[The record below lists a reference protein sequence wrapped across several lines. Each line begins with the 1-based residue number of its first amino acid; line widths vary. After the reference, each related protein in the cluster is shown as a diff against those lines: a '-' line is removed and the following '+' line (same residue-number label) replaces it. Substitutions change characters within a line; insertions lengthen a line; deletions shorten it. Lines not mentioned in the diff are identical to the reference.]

1 LKIGTNGHAQSDR
14 NALQNLITTTKPY
27 CHLII
32 AQIMPRYTYV
42 REVVNYNTWIRD
54 TLVPAQ
60 QSGLRQD
67 GTGLVRCH

>member
-1 LKIGTNGHAQSDR
+1 
-14 NALQNLITTTKPY
+14 
-27 CHLII
+27 
-32 AQIMPRYTYV
+32 MPRYTYV